1 MKEFTH
7 AEDSKMSDLDQA
19 ESKDGTNSEIIKQ
32 IRRVNSDGTYTI
44 GYEADDG
51 TFKIES
57 RDVLGNVKGT
67 YGYIDDDGEIKR
79 VSYTANNMTGLKDLE
94 QPVSEQVDEPITP
107 AALTLIRYNRTFS
120 SGSTTRR
127 PNSLA
132 YLTSTA
138 GPTKPSVIQ
147 NIPNPKRRL
156 FLSGDRTTLRSSET
170 TPAMIDSTTSV
181 VYATSVPTPKPFI
194 MLRPTG
200 MPDYQ
205 NMRSN
210 DQMVRPEKIE
220 IDTVS
225 KVFIS
230 KSKEMS
236 TVKPKVEKEKDEEK
250 HTKHE
255 VRGNILRRQLKMEEE
270 GLEGQSQVNVCLL
283 TSELIVN
290 FIFQL
295 RFSMGNQLAKKEN
308 GFMVAGSEVFVHFS
322 QQQHHQ
328 NYHLNL

>member
-1 MKEFTH
+1 MELTSTEE
-7 AEDSKMSDLDQA
+7 AKMTDLDQA

-79 VSYTANNMTGLKDLE
+79 VSYTTNNMTGLKDLE
-94 QPVSEQVDEPITP
+94 QPISEQIDEPITP
-107 AALTLIRYNRTFS
+107 AALTQNRYNRTFS
-120 SGSTTRR
+120 ASTTRR
-127 PNSLA
+127 PNSLQ

-138 GPTKPSVIQ
+138 SSSGPTKPSVVQ
-147 NIPNPKRRL
+147 SIPNPKRRL
-156 FLSGDRTTLRSSET
+156 FLSGDRTTLRSSES
-170 TPAMIDSTTSV
+170 TPLMIDSTTSV
-181 VYATSVPTPKPFI
+181 VYATSAPTPKPMI
-194 MLRPTG
+194 MLRPTS

-210 DQMVRPEKIE
+210 DQMARPEKIE

-225 KVFIS
+225 NVFIS
-230 KSKEMS
+230 KPKQNTTS
-236 TVKPKVEKEKDEEK
+236 KPKADKEKNEEK

-255 VRGNILRRQLKMEEE
+255 VRGNLLRRQLKMEEE
-270 GLEGQSQVNVCLL
+270 GLEGQSQVILL
-283 TSELIVN
+283 L
-290 FIFQL
+290 FC
-295 RFSMGNQLAKKEN
+295 
-308 GFMVAGSEVFVHFS
+308 
-322 QQQHHQ
+322 
-328 NYHLNL
+328 